1 MNQYE
6 MLLKENRKLQADIE
20 ELQTAYEQE
29 VKNAHRLTGEV
40 NSLNKKVATLVEQ
53 TAGFTFKEQMILTI
67 WPMLFEHFVKEDN
80 LTTTGA
86 KNRALDI
93 IQDLESNRFS
103 NHGESII

>member
-6 MLLKENRKLQADIE
+6 MLLKANRKLQADIKV
-20 ELQTAYEQE
+20 LQEAYEQE

-67 WPMLFEHFVKEDN
+67 WPMLFEHFVKDTGIS
-80 LTTTGA
+80 TTSA
-86 KNRALDI
+86 KNRALNI

-103 NHGESII
+103 SHGESII